1 MIVFTKYRLKEGGSL
16 KKIIVSIPNA
26 LLAGGVV
33 MYLKKNPDFKV
44 YREDNPSGIEDL
56 CIASKADVLLA
67 EVRER
72 SPHTLDEWNI
82 RVKAIKKNLPDCK
95 VVYVVDENSSPDL
108 ADQVALARSNRLI
121 DAFVYGTVSGEYVT
135 ALIGSL

>member
-1 MIVFTKYRLKEGGSL
+1 M

-26 LLAGGVV
+26 LLTGGVV

-44 YREDNPSGIEDL
+44 YREDNPSGIEGL

-72 SPHTLDEWNI
+72 PPHTLDEWNI
-82 RVKAIKKNLPDCK
+82 RVW
-95 VVYVVDENSSPDL
+95 
-108 ADQVALARSNRLI
+108 I
-121 DAFVYGTVSGEYVT
+121 DDFLFYDTSVNYLFSKLE
-135 ALIGSL
+135 SLFQ

>member
-1 MIVFTKYRLKEGGSL
+1 M

-56 CIASKADVLLA
+56 CIASKADVVVA

-72 SPHTLDEWNI
+72 SPNTLDEWNI
-82 RVKAIKKNLPDCK
+82 RVKEFKKRVPDCK
-95 VVYVVDENSSPDL
+95 AVYVVDENSSPEL

>member
-1 MIVFTKYRLKEGGSL
+1 M

-33 MYLKKNPDFKV
+33 MYLKKNLDFKV

-72 SPHTLDEWNI
+72 PPHTLDEWNI
-82 RVKAIKKNLPDCK
+82 RVKAIEKSLPDCK
-95 VVYVVDENSSPDL
+95 VVYVVDENSSPEL

>member
-1 MIVFTKYRLKEGGSL
+1 M
-16 KKIIVSIPNA
+16 KKIVVSIPNA

-33 MYLKKNPDFKV
+33 MYLKKNPEFKV
-44 YREDNPSGIEDL
+44 YREDNPSGIESL
-56 CIASKADVLLA
+56 CVDSKAEVLLA

-72 SPHTLDEWNI
+72 PPHTLDEWNV
-82 RVKAIKKNLPDCK
+82 RVKEIKKKLPDCK
-95 VVYVVDENSSPDL
+95 VVYVVDENSSPEL

>member
-1 MIVFTKYRLKEGGSL
+1 M

-33 MYLKKNPDFKV
+33 MYLKKNLDFKV

-72 SPHTLDEWNI
+72 PPHTLDEWNI

-95 VVYVVDENSSPDL
+95 VVYVVDENSSPEL

>member
-1 MIVFTKYRLKEGGSL
+1 M

-72 SPHTLDEWNI
+72 PPHTLGEWNI
-82 RVKAIKKNLPDCK
+82 RVNEIKKELSDCK
-95 VVYVVDENSSPDL
+95 VVYVVDENSSPEL

>member
-1 MIVFTKYRLKEGGSL
+1 M

-44 YREDNPSGIEDL
+44 YREDNPSEIEDL

-72 SPHTLDEWNI
+72 PPHTLDEWNI
-82 RVKAIKKNLPDCK
+82 RVKAIEKSLPDCK

>member
-1 MIVFTKYRLKEGGSL
+1 M

-72 SPHTLDEWNI
+72 PPHTLDEWNI
-82 RVKAIKKNLPDCK
+82 RVKSIEKSLPDCK

-108 ADQVALARSNRLI
+108 ADQVALARRNRLI

>member
-1 MIVFTKYRLKEGGSL
+1 M

-33 MYLKKNPDFKV
+33 MYLKKNLDFKV
-44 YREDNPSGIEDL
+44 YREDDPSGIEDL

-82 RVKAIKKNLPDCK
+82 RVKAIEKSLPDCK

>member
-1 MIVFTKYRLKEGGSL
+1 M

-82 RVKAIKKNLPDCK
+82 RVKAIKKSLSDCK

>member
-1 MIVFTKYRLKEGGSL
+1 MKR
-16 KKIIVSIPNA
+16 IIVSIPNA

-33 MYLKKNPDFKV
+33 MYLKKNSDFKV

-82 RVKAIKKNLPDCK
+82 RVKAIKKNLPD
-95 VVYVVDENSSPDL
+95 
-108 ADQVALARSNRLI
+108 
-121 DAFVYGTVSGEYVT
+121 
-135 ALIGSL
+135 GSYS

>member
-1 MIVFTKYRLKEGGSL
+1 M

-33 MYLKKNPDFKV
+33 MYLKKNPNFKV
-44 YREDNPSGIEDL
+44 YREDDPSGIENL

-82 RVKAIKKNLPDCK
+82 RVKAIEKSFPDCK

>member
-1 MIVFTKYRLKEGGSL
+1 M

-56 CIASKADVLLA
+56 CVASKADVLLA
-67 EVRER
+67 EVLDRH
-72 SPHTLDEWNI
+72 PHTLDEWNI
-82 RVKAIKKNLPDCK
+82 RVKAIEKSLPDCK

>member
-1 MIVFTKYRLKEGGSL
+1 M
-16 KKIIVSIPNA
+16 KKIIVSIPKV

-72 SPHTLDEWNI
+72 PPHTLDEWNI
-82 RVKAIKKNLPDCK
+82 RVKEIKKNLPDCK
-95 VVYVVDENSSPDL
+95 VVYVVDENSSPEL

>member
-1 MIVFTKYRLKEGGSL
+1 MKR
-16 KKIIVSIPNA
+16 IIVSIPNA

-67 EVRER
+67 EVREI

-82 RVKAIKKNLPDCK
+82 RVKAIKKGLPDCK
-95 VVYVVDENSSPDL
+95 VVYVVDENSSPEL

>member
-1 MIVFTKYRLKEGGSL
+1 M

-44 YREDNPSGIEDL
+44 YREDDPLGIEEL
-56 CIASKADVLLA
+56 CISSKADVVVA

-72 SPHTLDEWNI
+72 PPNTLDEWNI
-82 RVKAIKKNLPDCK
+82 RVKAIEKKLPDCRA
-95 VVYVVDENSSPDL
+95 VYVVDENSSPEL

-121 DAFVYGTVSGEYVT
+121 DAFVYGTVSGEYMT

>member
-1 MIVFTKYRLKEGGSL
+1 L

-67 EVRER
+67 EMRER
-72 SPHTLDEWNI
+72 PPHTLDEWNI
-82 RVKAIKKNLPDCK
+82 RVKAIKKGLPDCK
-95 VVYVVDENSSPDL
+95 VVYVVDENSSPEL

>member
-1 MIVFTKYRLKEGGSL
+1 M

-67 EVRER
+67 EVQER
-72 SPHTLDEWNI
+72 PPHTLDEWNI
-82 RVKAIKKNLPDCK
+82 RVKAIKKSLPDCK
-95 VVYVVDENSSPDL
+95 AVYVVDENSSPEL

>member
-1 MIVFTKYRLKEGGSL
+1 M

-72 SPHTLDEWNI
+72 PPHTLDEWNI
-82 RVKAIKKNLPDCK
+82 RLNEIKKKLPDCK
-95 VVYVVDENSSPDL
+95 AVYVVDENSSPEL

-121 DAFVYGTVSGEYVT
+121 DAFIYGTVSGEYVT
-135 ALIGSL
+135 ALVGSL

>member
-1 MIVFTKYRLKEGGSL
+1 M

-33 MYLKKNPDFKV
+33 MYLKKNPDFKI

-95 VVYVVDENSSPDL
+95 VVYVVDENSSPVL

>member
-1 MIVFTKYRLKEGGSL
+1 M

-44 YREDNPSGIEDL
+44 YREDNPSGIEGL

-72 SPHTLDEWNI
+72 PPHTYKCYPESEPL
-82 RVKAIKKNLPDCK
+82 RV
-95 VVYVVDENSSPDL
+95 
-108 ADQVALARSNRLI
+108 Q
-121 DAFVYGTVSGEYVT
+121 
-135 ALIGSL
+135 ALI

>member
-1 MIVFTKYRLKEGGSL
+1 M
-16 KKIIVSIPNA
+16 KKIVVSIPNA

-82 RVKAIKKNLPDCK
+82 RVKEIKKNLPDCK
-95 VVYVVDENSSPDL
+95 VVYVVDENSSPEL

>member
-1 MIVFTKYRLKEGGSL
+1 M

-72 SPHTLDEWNI
+72 PPHTLDEWNI
-82 RVKAIKKNLPDCK
+82 RVKAIKKRLPDCK
-95 VVYVVDENSSPDL
+95 VVYVVDENSSPEL

>member
-1 MIVFTKYRLKEGGSL
+1 M

-44 YREDNPSGIEDL
+44 YREDDPSGIEDL

-82 RVKAIKKNLPDCK
+82 RLNKIKKKLPDCK
-95 VVYVVDENSSPDL
+95 VVYVVDENSSPEL

>member
-1 MIVFTKYRLKEGGSL
+1 M

-33 MYLKKNPDFKV
+33 MYRKKNPDIKV

-72 SPHTLDEWNI
+72 PPHTLDEWNI
-82 RVKAIKKNLPDCK
+82 RVKEIKKSLPDCK
-95 VVYVVDENSSPDL
+95 TVYVVDENSSPEL

>member
-1 MIVFTKYRLKEGGSL
+1 M

-72 SPHTLDEWNI
+72 PPHTLDEWNI
-82 RVKAIKKNLPDCK
+82 RVKEIKKKLPDCK
-95 VVYVVDENSSPDL
+95 TVYVVDENSSPEL

>member
-1 MIVFTKYRLKEGGSL
+1 M

-72 SPHTLDEWNI
+72 PPHTLDEWNI
-82 RVKAIKKNLPDCK
+82 RVNEIKKKLPDCK
-95 VVYVVDENSSPDL
+95 AVYIVDENSSPEL

-121 DAFVYGTVSGEYVT
+121 DAFIYGTVSGEYVT

>member
-1 MIVFTKYRLKEGGSL
+1 L

-44 YREDNPSGIEDL
+44 YREDNPSGIESL
-56 CIASKADVLLA
+56 CVASKADVLLA
-67 EVRER
+67 EVLDRH
-72 SPHTLDEWNI
+72 PHTLDEWNI
-82 RVKAIKKNLPDCK
+82 RLNKIKKKLPDCK
-95 VVYVVDENSSPDL
+95 VVYVVDENSSPKL

-121 DAFVYGTVSGEYVT
+121 DAFIYGTVSGEYVT
-135 ALIGSL
+135 ALVGSL

>member
-1 MIVFTKYRLKEGGSL
+1 M

-26 LLAGGVV
+26 LLAGGGV
-33 MYLKKNPDFKV
+33 MYLKKNPNFKV

-72 SPHTLDEWNI
+72 PPHTLDEWNI
-82 RVKAIKKNLPDCK
+82 RVKAIEKSLPDCK
-95 VVYVVDENSSPDL
+95 AVYVVDENSSPEL

>member
-1 MIVFTKYRLKEGGSL
+1 M

-44 YREDNPSGIEDL
+44 YREDNPSGIESL
-56 CIASKADVLLA
+56 CVASKADVLLA

-72 SPHTLDEWNI
+72 PPHTLDEWNI
-82 RVKAIKKNLPDCK
+82 RVKAIEKSLPDCK
-95 VVYVVDENSSPDL
+95 VVYVVDENSSPKL

-121 DAFVYGTVSGEYVT
+121 DAFIYGTVSGEYVT
-135 ALIGSL
+135 ALVGSL

>member
-1 MIVFTKYRLKEGGSL
+1 M

-72 SPHTLDEWNI
+72 PPHTLDEWNI
-82 RVKAIKKNLPDCK
+82 RVKEIKKSLPDCK

>member
-1 MIVFTKYRLKEGGSL
+1 M

-33 MYLKKNPDFKV
+33 MYLKKNPDFKI

-72 SPHTLDEWNI
+72 PPHTLDEWNI
-82 RVKAIKKNLPDCK
+82 RVKAIKKGLPDCK
-95 VVYVVDENSSPDL
+95 VVYVVDENSSPEL

>member
-1 MIVFTKYRLKEGGSL
+1 M

-44 YREDNPSGIEDL
+44 YREDDPIGIEEL
-56 CIASKADVLLA
+56 CISSKADVVVA

-72 SPHTLDEWNI
+72 PFHTLDEWNI
-82 RVKAIKKNLPDCK
+82 RVKEIKKKLPDCRA
-95 VVYVVDENSSPDL
+95 VYVVDENSSPEL
-108 ADQVALARSNRLI
+108 ADQVALARGNRLI
-121 DAFVYGTVSGEYVT
+121 DAFVYGTVSGEYMT